1 MANNFSA
8 SFIEVRAKEMET
20 MFYKVNVALKIAD
33 MSFNQQLSSGD
44 VLNRVYRSTNVPQ
57 IYVRGTDITIDDK
70 TDTAEQLTVNA
81 QFANGFY
88 VDDFDQIQD
97 NYNIA
102 MTYGKDNGEFLSNQI
117 DADVLGQV
125 VNSTSTIDAT
135 LIGGTAGNGL
145 LLSTSNVIKVLGA
158 AKRALKR
165 QNVQSN
171 DLVGAISPEFEDIL
185 TQYVESKYTVLGDKV
200 GENGYIGM
208 YMGINF
214 YVSNNLTGS
223 AVLSLVTQP
232 TAGDTVTIAG
242 QAFTFVSPIGTTAGN
257 VLIGANVDVTRASL
271 ATLINAPTVT
281 TATGVALTL
290 NSNNARTFQNT
301 ISAVNDNAADT
312 LTVTQKGAGVIVV
325 SETLTDATDT
335 WTAAKQIQY
344 NMVCVR
350 GNPVVVMQRSPS
362 VVTKEEPKRLGKNV
376 LNGCL
381 YGYKTFQD
389 NAKQMVQIK
398 IASSTF

>member
-8 SFIEVRAKEMET
+8 SFIEVWAKEMET
-20 MFYKVNVALKIAD
+20 VFYKVNVALKVAD
-33 MSFNQQLSSGD
+33 MSFNGQLSKGD
-44 VLNRVYRSTNVPQ
+44 ILNRVYRSTNAPQ
-57 IYVRGTDITIDDK
+57 VYVRGTDITIDDK
-70 TDTAEQLTVNA
+70 TDTGEQLVVNA
-81 QFANGFY
+81 QYANGFY

-117 DADVLGQV
+117 DADVLGEV
-125 VNSTSTIDAT
+125 LNANSTIDAT

-145 LLSTSNVIKVLGA
+145 ILSTSNVIKVLGA

-171 DLVGAISPEFEDIL
+171 DLIATISPEFEDIL
-185 TQYVESKYTVLGDKV
+185 TQYVESKFTVLGDKV

-208 YMGINF
+208 YMGINL

-223 AVLSLVTQP
+223 ASLSLATQP
-232 TAGDTVTIAG
+232 TASDTVTIAG
-242 QAFTFVSPIGTTAGN
+242 QVFTFVSPIGTTPGN

-271 ATLINAPTVT
+271 ATLVNAPSTT
-281 TATGVALTL
+281 TATGVALTG
-290 NSNNARTFQNT
+290 NNLRVFQNGIT
-301 ISAVNDNAADT
+301 AVNDNAADT
-312 LTVTQKGAGVIVV
+312 LVVTQKGAGVIEV
-325 SETLTDATDT
+325 SEVLTDATDT
-335 WTAAKQIQY
+335 WTAAKEIQY
-344 NMVCVR
+344 NMVAVR
-350 GNPVVVMQRSPS
+350 GNPVVVVQRSPT
-362 VVTKEEPKRLGKNV
+362 VQMKEEPKKLGKNV
-376 LNGCL
+376 LNGVL

-389 NAKQMVQIK
+389 NAKQMVNIK

>member
-1 MANNFSA
+1 MANNFSP
-8 SFIEVRAKEMET
+8 SFIEVWAKEMET
-20 MFYKVNVALKIAD
+20 VFYKVNVALKIAD
-33 MSFNQQLSSGD
+33 MSFNGQLAKGD
-44 VLNRVYRSTNVPQ
+44 VLNRVYRSTNPPQ
-57 IYVRGTDITIDDK
+57 VYVRGTDITIDDK
-70 TDTAEQLTVNA
+70 TDTGEQLTVNA
-81 QFANGFY
+81 QYANGFY

-117 DADVLGQV
+117 DADVLGEV
-125 VNSTSTIDAT
+125 INSTSTIDAS

-145 LLSTSNVIKVLGA
+145 TLSTSNVIKVLGA

-223 AVLSLVTQP
+223 AVLSLATQP
-232 TAGDTVTIAG
+232 TANDTVTIAG
-242 QAFTFVSPIGTTAGN
+242 QVFTFVAAIGTTPGN

-271 ATLINAPTVT
+271 TALINSPST
-281 TATGVALTL
+281 TNTTQVALTGNNL
-290 NSNNARTFQNT
+290 RVFQNGITAVNSN
-301 ISAVNDNAADT
+301 SADT
-312 LTVTQKGAGVIVV
+312 MTVTQKGAGVIVV
-325 SETLTDATDT
+325 SETLTDVTDT

-350 GNPVVVMQRSPS
+350 GNPVVVVQREPT
-362 VVTKEEPKRLGKNV
+362 VQMKEEPKKLGKNV
-376 LNGCL
+376 LNGVL

-389 NAKQMVQIK
+389 NAKQMVNIK